1 MKIEQLKTY
10 YLQLNREHDSN
21 IFTIAESISF
31 SDLENDIK
39 TTLSYIQSK
48 NKEQLIVKGEELS
61 LLKIL
66 NKIYSVK
73 LNFLPIDLSEQEFK
87 NKLYF
92 YFDFSLFLSRYVEGL
107 DIIFRRFLIYHW
119 KLISKEERFIIE
131 NILKVSNKINNT
143 TLNLTGYSKDITDSL
158 LCKHIVNFDFN
169 ESHSNNF
176 LFGFIKTIIEK
187 HLEEQDKIVA
197 NFENLSVF
205 SNKLPFDLMNFL
217 QKNFEY
223 STSIK
228 LLEKFFSSFSTEAFY
243 ELLTEKIKDYNTPL
257 QKEDLYQ
264 LNQLLKHFVNFKRE
278 DLNEISNI
286 QSLVSF
292 LKALFLL
299 IFRVNKNYRKQAQF
313 LEDLRRCFFYDHF
326 PTISEYNNR
335 ITPIKIFSIVL
346 EDTEVSNLFFN
357 ILKVKEI
364 EKNNPPELITLKSV
378 IFDLFVDFN
387 QSLLMKKILNGNI
400 ELLFSKAFLT
410 GSFTAINNDIEK
422 YLHKTSLNELLNQN
436 VLLFILANQQFKLTK
451 EFFSIIYEKI
461 SLSLSDKDII
471 KKILLDLVNSRTI
484 NNPFDYSCR
493 NYDLS
498 VIILE
503 KFYSEFSNEYLIL
516 LIKELSQDNANFKK
530 LLQKVFED
538 METVSQNS
546 LFNYKNSLLFNESF
560 NQ

>member
-1 MKIEQLKTY
+1 M
-10 YLQLNREHDSN
+10 D
-21 IFTIAESISF
+21 
-31 SDLENDIK
+31 
-39 TTLSYIQSK
+39 
-48 NKEQLIVKGEELS
+48 
-61 LLKIL
+61 
-66 NKIYSVK
+66 
-73 LNFLPIDLSEQEFK
+73 
-87 NKLYF
+87 
-92 YFDFSLFLSRYVEGL
+92 
-107 DIIFRRFLIYHW
+107 
-119 KLISKEERFIIE
+119 
-131 NILKVSNKINNT
+131 
-143 TLNLTGYSKDITDSL
+143 
-158 LCKHIVNFDFN
+158 
-169 ESHSNNF
+169 
-176 LFGFIKTIIEK
+176 
-187 HLEEQDKIVA
+187 EQDKIVA
-197 NFENLSVF
+197 NFENLSAF
-205 SNKLPFDLMNFL
+205 SNKLPFDLMKFL
-217 QKNFEY
+217 QENFEY

-387 QSLLMKKILNGNI
+387 QSLLIKKILNGNI

>member
-48 NKEQLIVKGEELS
+48 NKEQLIVNGEELS

-73 LNFLPIDLSEQEFK
+73 LNLLPINLFEQEFK
-87 NKLYF
+87 NKFYF
-92 YFDFSLFLSRYVEGL
+92 YFDFSLFLSKYVEGL

-119 KLISKEERFIIE
+119 KSISKEERFIVE
-131 NILKVSNKINNT
+131 NILKVSNKINKT
-143 TLNLTGYSKDITDSL
+143 TLNLDGNSKDITDSL

-169 ESHSNNF
+169 KPHSNNF
-176 LFGFIKTIIEK
+176 LFGFIKAIIEN
-187 HLEEQDKIVA
+187 HLDEQDKIVA
-197 NFENLSVF
+197 NFENLSAF
-205 SNKLPFDLMNFL
+205 SNKLPFDLMKFL
-217 QKNFEY
+217 QENFEY

-387 QSLLMKKILNGNI
+387 QSLLIKKILNGNI

-461 SLSLSDKDII
+461 PLSLRDKDII